1 MVAAS
6 SSSSEDDISLGA
18 SQEAAPTPPAMST
31 DVVSSNAIFGM
42 KHKKKQKKP
51 REIGVS
57 KAGTTWRFGGI
68 SNRYTSRK
76 IYGRTIL
83 ST

>member
-1 MVAAS
+1 MFQRL
-6 SSSSEDDISLGA
+6 ISRYGSRLRDFWYE
-18 SQEAAPTPPAMST
+18 SQ
-31 DVVSSNAIFGM
+31 
-42 KHKKKQKKP
+42 KRQKKL
-51 REIGVS
+51 REIRVS
-57 KAGTTWRFGGI
+57 KAGMTWQFGGI

>member
-1 MVAAS
+1 MFQLL
-6 SSSSEDDISLGA
+6 ISRYGSRLRDFWY
-18 SQEAAPTPPAMST
+18 EAQ
-31 DVVSSNAIFGM
+31 
-42 KHKKKQKKP
+42 KKSKKKP

-57 KAGTTWRFGGI
+57 KAGTMWRFGGI

-76 IYGRTIL
+76 IYGRAIL